1 MTKLKLGDR
10 VDCRV
15 KSSVIVGPYK
25 DYDEIRTFQ
34 IIAKDK
40 QGYYLYVPAYY
51 TLKNTLRVDARQS
64 KQLGIDIKFLDEEFI
79 YIQGNLVLRVHSVL
93 DGMRCS
99 NCEEFYQMAEPNQED
114 GTLIC
119 YSCRLNPY
127 R

>member
-10 VDCRV
+10 IDCRI
-15 KSSVIVGPYK
+15 KSSVIVSPYK

-40 QGYYLYVPAYY
+40 QGYYLYVPSYY
-51 TLKNTLRVDARQS
+51 TLKNTLKVDNRQS

-79 YIQGNLVLRVHSVL
+79 YIQGNMVLRIHSIL
-93 DGMRCS
+93 DGMNCS
-99 NCEEFYQMAEPNQED
+99 NCKDFYQMAEPNQED

-119 YSCRLNPY
+119 YSCKQNPY